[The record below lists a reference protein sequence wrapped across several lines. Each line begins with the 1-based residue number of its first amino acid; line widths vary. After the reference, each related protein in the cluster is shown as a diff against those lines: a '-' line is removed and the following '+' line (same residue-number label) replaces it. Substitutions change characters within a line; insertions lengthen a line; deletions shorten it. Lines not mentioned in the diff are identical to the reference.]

1 MISFYIGAFGFG
13 ALFILTSI
21 IFGGSDSDFDK
32 DIEIDLDGDVDI
44 ELDGDVD
51 IELHGDHDVH
61 LDAEAWLP
69 FLSLRFWTFAFFSL
83 GMSGTILTLLNGDS
97 NKTVTFVISLFLGLT
112 LGYGISWIFQK
123 LKKDS
128 VTASTDAKSFELQEG
143 MVQLAIRPHSQGKI
157 RLKIDNQIVDLRAI
171 TQDKTEIPMG
181 SKVIIVSVENGVA
194 NVTKLS
200 RPSTNLFQEI
210 EDKESQS

>member
-1 MISFYIGAFGFG
+1 MPSLYIAAFGFG

-32 DIEIDLDGDVDI
+32 DIDVDLDHDI
-44 ELDGDVD
+44 DIDHD
-51 IELHGDHDVH
+51 IELHGGYDTE

-69 FLSLRFWTFAFFSL
+69 FLSLRFWTFAFFSF
-83 GMSGTILTLLNGDS
+83 GMSGTILNFLNDGGS
-97 NKTVTFVISLFLGLT
+97 QTVTLIISIFLGLT
-112 LGYGISWIFQK
+112 LGYGISWTFQK

-143 MVQLAIRPHSQGKI
+143 TVELTIRPHSQGKI

-171 TQDKTEIPMG
+171 TQDDTEIKIG
-181 SKVIIVSVENGVA
+181 AKVIIVSVENGVA
-194 NVTKLS
+194 NVTKIS
-200 RPSTNLFQEI
+200 RPSLPLFQEI
-210 EDKESQS
+210 EDKES